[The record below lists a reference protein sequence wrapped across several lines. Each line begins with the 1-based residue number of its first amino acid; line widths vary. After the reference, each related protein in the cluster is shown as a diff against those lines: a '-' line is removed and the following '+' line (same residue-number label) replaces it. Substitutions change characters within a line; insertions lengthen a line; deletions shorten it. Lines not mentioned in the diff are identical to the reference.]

1 MGHLVLLLYILSG
14 FSGAAVL
21 IYLEITYAR
30 AAEYMRAYRR
40 LHICYTLLMGASLVI
55 LYLRVNVFR
64 DPELMRWFVA
74 LVLLGLAGLAWT
86 LPRFTYTANGE
97 VLSPRARRVWTAI
110 PLVYAAAA
118 YLLILVSEP
127 LAGVAAALA
136 GAAGFI
142 VISLWMGRRFRKEN
156 EIRTPRGRSVW
167 KLFLILAPVL
177 AGAEL
182 GLKALSGFSDDY
194 TVTLPVI
201 FLLWNG
207 LMIRQFRIYPPPPY
221 GLPGEEAPG
230 SLPAEDQTDLTPRE
244 KEIIRAIVR
253 GDSNKEIAAALAI
266 SFSTVKNHIYNIF
279 RKTGARSRV
288 DLVNRFRNL

>member
-21 IYLEITYAR
+21 IYLEITYVR
-30 AAEYMRAYRR
+30 AAEYMRAYRK
-40 LHICYTLLMGASLVI
+40 LHICYTLLMGAALVI
-55 LYLRVNVFR
+55 LYLRINVFR
-64 DPELMRWFVA
+64 DPDLMRWFVS

-97 VLSPRARRVWTAI
+97 DLSPPARRVWTAV

-118 YLLILVSEP
+118 YLPILVPDP
-127 LAGVAAALA
+127 LAGLITALA
-136 GAAGFI
+136 GATGFI
-142 VISLWMGRRFRKEN
+142 FISLWMGRRFRKEK
-156 EIRTPRGRSVW
+156 EIRTPRGRPVW

-182 GLKALSGFSDDY
+182 GLKSLIGFSEDY

-207 LMIRQFRIYPPPPY
+207 LMIRQFRTYPPPPY
-221 GLPGEEAPG
+221 SLPGEEPG
-230 SLPAEDQTDLTPRE
+230 FPLPEDPADLTPRE

-253 GDSNKEIAAALAI
+253 GDSNKEIAAVLEI